1 MHGFYLDEVDKTI
14 SFDIIIDFSVK
25 DREKLY
31 KKICTQIEEKYK
43 DYKIS
48 ITLDVD
54 ISD

>member
-1 MHGFYLDEVDKTI
+1 MDNQ
-14 SFDIIIDFSVK
+14 
-25 DREKLY
+25 REKVY
-31 KKICTQIEEKYK
+31 EQIVNEIQEKYK